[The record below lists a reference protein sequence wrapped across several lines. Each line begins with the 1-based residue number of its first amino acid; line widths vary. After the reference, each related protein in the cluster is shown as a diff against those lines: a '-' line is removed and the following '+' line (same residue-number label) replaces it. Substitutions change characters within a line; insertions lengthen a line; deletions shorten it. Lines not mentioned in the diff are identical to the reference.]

1 MVAADGLDEFVGF
14 RRLEAFQVG
23 TQVFHRHGRLLRRH
37 ADEAEPLPH
46 RQVQQEGDSEA
57 LRPPWL
63 RAPVPS
69 VQLDQ
74 LHRQCRVARALGRLQ
89 PVEFS
94 APTVRGCEGRSV
106 APGDP
111 GGLLLAAGRE
121 AVEEAK
127 PKEHAER
134 NS

>member
-1 MVAADGLDEFVGF
+1 
-14 RRLEAFQVG
+14 
-23 TQVFHRHGRLLRRH
+23 
-37 ADEAEPLPH
+37 
-46 RQVQQEGDSEA
+46 VQQEGDSEA

-111 GGLLLAAGRE
+111 GGVASSSRPRSGRGSQAEGTRGKEFVREPEFADCAAEAEAGSGGLLFL
-121 AVEEAK
+121 
-127 PKEHAER
+127 HCL
-134 NS
+134 